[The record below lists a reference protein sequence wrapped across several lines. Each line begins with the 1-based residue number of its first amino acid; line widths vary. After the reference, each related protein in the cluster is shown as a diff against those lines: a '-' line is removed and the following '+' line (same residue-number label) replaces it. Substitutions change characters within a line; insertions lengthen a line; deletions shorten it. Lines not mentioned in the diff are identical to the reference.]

1 MSGYTDAVRPAL
13 RGVAN
18 EPDQIPRLR
27 EFRAAHPDVI
37 IGTDGFGNWQGR
49 IPEPHGETVITR
61 YTLKPLLDK
70 LTELTSDGHAESDGD
85 PG

>member
-1 MSGYTDAVRPAL
+1 MSGYTGSVRPVL
-13 RGVAN
+13 RGVAD
-18 EPDQIPRLR
+18 EPDQVPRLQ
-27 EFRAAHPDVI
+27 EFRAARPDVI

-49 IPEPHGETVITR
+49 IPEPTGETVITR

-70 LTELTSDGHAESDGD
+70 LEELTSDGHAEPDGD

>member
-1 MSGYTDAVRPAL
+1 
-13 RGVAN
+13 
-18 EPDQIPRLR
+18 
-27 EFRAAHPDVI
+27 VI

-70 LTELTSDGHAESDGD
+70 LEELTSEAHAEPDGSLS
-85 PG
+85 